1 MLLSNHLLDNLG
13 NFNNYVCDKYILE
26 ENKFVRNRKLSQE
39 CIMKYVT
46 WNRGRTTALEA
57 LYFMEEFWGDMEM
70 DVSKQAISERRM
82 IIDPQAYID
91 MNDDLLKRI
100 YSEPELETFNGYILV
115 AHDGSIFDLLN
126 YPTIREDFN
135 IGRNINHSK
144 HTVTARVSTMVDVL
158 NEFILSSV
166 ITNSK
171 SSEPDLAIGHLE
183 DVKNRIDL
191 EKTINICDRG
201 YGSKKLMLKIMQ
213 LNSYFV
219 IRLKK
224 DTFIDQRYKTSS
236 DDEIIEVPLYNSFI
250 KTITNEKLK
259 EFASKQEKLKLRII
273 NIQLPTE
280 EIETLATNLFN
291 ESMTIEDFKEI
302 YNKRWTIETTYDK
315 LKNKLETENFS
326 GRRKIIIEQDFYSDI
341 YVFNMAT
348 VIKHDTN
355 QQITRQ
361 PRKNN
366 KHKYKEYQANFNIT
380 VGLVKKELL
389 NLLDPDKE
397 KQQQT
402 IQKIFKILQKHL
414 IPIKEET
421 KTTPREPVDYGH
433 KFNDNNKRSF

>member
-1 MLLSNHLLDNLG
+1 
-13 NFNNYVCDKYILE
+13 
-26 ENKFVRNRKLSQE
+26 
-39 CIMKYVT
+39 MKYVT

-70 DVSKQAISERRM
+70 DVSKQAISERRT

-166 ITNSK
+166 ITNRK

-280 EIETLATNLFN
+280 EIETLATNLFD
-291 ESMTIEDFKEI
+291 ESMTMEDFKEI

-389 NLLDPDKE
+389 NLLDSDE
-397 KQQQT
+397 QKQQQT
-402 IQKIFKILQKHL
+402 IQKISKYYK
-414 IPIKEET
+414 
-421 KTTPREPVDYGH
+421 KT
-433 KFNDNNKRSF
+433 